1 MRENSCSGRHLF
13 AVLGFG
19 FALLICATNSIAQ
32 SGQDATNT
40 IVLDEFVVTDTEVTA
55 TKRVTNLQDTAMS
68 LAVVPGDLIEKR
80 GLVSME
86 DYLRT
91 TPGVAMQD
99 RGAGQNAIVMRGIG
113 ADPQNDASSVGVYYG
128 EIPITG
134 AGGLRGGNPDIKLVD
149 IDRIEILRGPQGNA
163 VRRRV
168 NVRYSEGYS
177 KPS

>member
-1 MRENSCSGRHLF
+1 
-13 AVLGFG
+13 
-19 FALLICATNSIAQ
+19 
-32 SGQDATNT
+32 
-40 IVLDEFVVTDTEVTA
+40 
-55 TKRVTNLQDTAMS
+55 MS

-149 IDRIEILRGPQGNA
+149 IDRIEILRGPQGTLFGEGSMSGT
-163 VRRRV
+163 VRV
-168 NVRYSEGYS
+168 IPNPPDLSEFSVKIAATYSSSAGHGR
-177 KPS
+177 